1 MPSSEPPSS
10 ESDPQ
15 VLAAVKAKLAHSK
28 ITTASKKRKN
38 SNGDEDEPASTDP
51 DDEETYKSYGRH
63 LARVCGPFDRIHV
76 IVEHGVRI
84 ALAASDDEAARR
96 PPTDR
101 KKKKRFERLSAS
113 WRIVCDTIPGFREE
127 MIDLGG
133 NVKLRKKVCTEIQT
147 GVDGAR
153 GDDTSKMKTNAIDWL
168 MKSQD
173 PSVAI
178 PAADIPDRNKKLGRG
193 TFEKIKAGDKTFPI
207 NGMIPAF
214 VYPSDHPYD
223 EDDIEDKLLEG
234 PLPIAARLLFISFFL
249 STDKTFRQRS
259 RSTRVR
265 RRHFRLQAS
274 IAGGLGMRHG
284 MAKTRL
290 GRVMSVMYA
299 HNLSSWA
306 ARDGNFSYEDFYWSI
321 VDLFDNG
328 NGQAILDHFNYNVF
342 GTDSTVSREEP
353 EAPAELSAFE
363 RLAAQRAAKRARTE
377 GAS

>member
-1 MPSSEPPSS
+1 
-10 ESDPQ
+10 
-15 VLAAVKAKLAHSK
+15 
-28 ITTASKKRKN
+28 
-38 SNGDEDEPASTDP
+38 
-51 DDEETYKSYGRH
+51 
-63 LARVCGPFDRIHV
+63 
-76 IVEHGVRI
+76 
-84 ALAASDDEAARR
+84 
-96 PPTDR
+96 
-101 KKKKRFERLSAS
+101 
-113 WRIVCDTIPGFREE
+113 
-127 MIDLGG
+127 
-133 NVKLRKKVCTEIQT
+133 
-147 GVDGAR
+147 
-153 GDDTSKMKTNAIDWL
+153 MKTNAIDWL

-193 TFEKIKAGDKTFPI
+193 YDNPFTGAALCPKEYPPTAEYMSHCAPICCSDIILFRTFEKIKAGDKTFPI

-299 HNLSSWA
+299 H
-306 ARDGNFSYEDFYWSI
+306 
-321 VDLFDNG
+321 
-328 NGQAILDHFNYNVF
+328 
-342 GTDSTVSREEP
+342 
-353 EAPAELSAFE
+353 
-363 RLAAQRAAKRARTE
+363 K
-377 GAS
+377 

>member
-193 TFEKIKAGDKTFPI
+193 YDNPFTGAALCPKEYPPTAETFEKIKAGDKTFPI

-223 EDDIEDKLLEG
+223 EDDIEDKLLEAKQIYQG
-234 PLPIAARLLFISFFL
+234 PSTALQAPGFHRGRAGNAARNGQDALGARDVGYLYFCL
-249 STDKTFRQRS
+249 SS
-259 RSTRVR
+259 
-265 RRHFRLQAS
+265 
-274 IAGGLGMRHG
+274 
-284 MAKTRL
+284 
-290 GRVMSVMYA
+290 
-299 HNLSSWA
+299 LSSWA